1 MAALVSSGQV
11 VLLIWGASPPPSNME
26 EYVNSLRTKT
36 GTDGFVQVENAE
48 MLLQCR
54 NSLYC
59 LLFIQANVTP
69 LFVF

>member
-11 VLLIWGASPPPSNME
+11 VLLIWGSSPPPSNME
-26 EYVNSLRTKT
+26 QYVNNLRTKT

-54 NSLYC
+54 
-59 LLFIQANVTP
+59 IQ
-69 LFVF
+69 F

>member
-11 VLLIWGASPPPSNME
+11 VLLIWGSSPPPSNME
-26 EYVNSLRTKT
+26 EYVNNLRTKT

-54 NSLYC
+54 
-59 LLFIQANVTP
+59 IQ
-69 LFVF
+69 F